1 MSNVY
6 KNIKLRKA
14 VIFMFGNKSCCGHSG
29 KGMGDMSEWK
39 EKYEKMS
46 DSEKK
51 EMLEK
56 KQTHL
61 KEKMAWVEEELGKL
75 K

>member
-1 MSNVY
+1 
-6 KNIKLRKA
+6 
-14 VIFMFGNKSCCGHSG
+14 MFGQKGCCHPG
-29 KGMGDMSEWK
+29 KGDKKWDMSEWK

-46 DSEKK
+46 DAEKK

-56 KQTHL
+56 KQKFL

-75 K
+75 GK

>member
-1 MSNVY
+1 MGDD
-6 KNIKLRKA
+6 K
-14 VIFMFGNKSCCGHSG
+14 GCCGHGGMG
-29 KGMGDMSEWK
+29 KGDMSEWK
-39 EKYEKMS
+39 EKYAKMS

-56 KQTHL
+56 KQAHL